1 MPSRNVPIVV
11 GVYGNAKVPTP
22 RMDRRLYN
30 LRDDPGEHENLIA
43 NQPDRAGELDRM
55 LRCRNEELIAPEM
68 KFFESRQSS

>member
-1 MPSRNVPIVV
+1 MLSMPSRNVPIVV

-30 LRDDPGEHENLIA
+30 LRDDPGE
-43 NQPDRAGELDRM
+43 LDRM
-55 LRCRNEELIAPEM
+55 LRSRNEELIAPEM